1 MTGRTNSLMMNCENL
16 LEQQHTLQATV
27 EALKTTLAPFTEIE
41 GVAELLGIPFDPKGL
56 STNEGAS
63 RSVVASSFNVIDPRA
78 PEFKDVLMRL
88 AKALSFLRNRR
99 EFRDSERYTRWLEQL
114 QNRATSLVA
123 RAMRE
128 LLDSASK
135 SCQDITK
142 QHVLENKAVTAVK
155 GGGGG
160 NKMGS
165 AAGYGVSNSG
175 IDINAPLESAPL
187 YQKFRGL
194 GFRMRELSAL
204 LKGQHQPGTT
214 STGSNT
220 SVNSSTA
227 SILLRSDQDVIAEV
241 KQTYVLLRTE
251 LLLPFIKST
260 CTTALAMYGHT
271 TNNPM
276 SAGATAPTNG
286 DLGATPPSMTS
297 LCAGIR
303 HAYSTLLRITQL
315 EQHLFDSLFRQSS
328 PDDDPDNKGNEAS
341 VAAVASSAGSI
352 PKGSLSTAMQNP
364 EVQSIVES
372 ISNATG
378 DLLRPLVIRESDV
391 DELCRL
397 INTLAEDVRSQMLAL
412 QLPNPL
418 LKQLQRGL
426 ERTVSDA
433 QVRFFTLNQSSYMHL
448 YAYPPIYR
456 SIHLRSDWCTA
467 RRRNYVCR
475 WSSLSPC
482 PATSRIRTSW
492 RSTPRQPR
500 VTVPERQTRPRQR
513 ICVNKGLESLIRCTL
528 KRMNECL
535 E

>member
-1 MTGRTNSLMMNCENL
+1 MAELDNILHTLGEVASLYDDVTGRTNSLMMNCENL

-27 EALKTTLAPFTEIE
+27 EALKTTLAPFTDIE

-56 STNEGAS
+56 STNEGGAS
-63 RSVVASSFNVIDPRA
+63 RSTVATSFNVIDPRA
-78 PEFKDVLMRL
+78 PEFKDVLLRL

-142 QHVLENKAVTAVK
+142 QHVLENKAVTTVK

-160 NKMGS
+160 NKVAS

-204 LKGQHQPGTT
+204 LKGQHQSGTT
-214 STGSNT
+214 NNDSNT

-276 SAGATAPTNG
+276 ATGATAPTNV
-286 DLGATPPSMTS
+286 DVSGAIPPSSMTS

-328 PDDDPDNKGNEAS
+328 PEDDPDNKGNEIS
-341 VAAVASSAGSI
+341 AAAAASSTGNI
-352 PKGSLSTAMQNP
+352 PKGSLSTSSSTQNP
-364 EVQSIVES
+364 EVHSIVES

-433 QVRFFTLNQSSYMHL
+433 QVSDTILSS
-448 YAYPPIYR
+448 A
-456 SIHLRSDWCTA
+456 
-467 RRRNYVCR
+467 
-475 WSSLSPC
+475 
-482 PATSRIRTSW
+482 
-492 RSTPRQPR
+492 
-500 VTVPERQTRPRQR
+500 
-513 ICVNKGLESLIRCTL
+513 
-528 KRMNECL
+528 
-535 E
+535 

>member
-1 MTGRTNSLMMNCENL
+1 MMNCENL

-41 GVAELLGIPFDPKGL
+41 GVAELLGIPFDAKGL
-56 STNEGAS
+56 STNESAS
-63 RSVVASSFNVIDPRA
+63 KSPPMSSFNAIDPRA
-78 PEFKDVLMRL
+78 PEFKDVLSRL
-88 AKALSFLRNRR
+88 AKALTFLRNRR

-128 LLDSASK
+128 LLDSAAK
-135 SCQDITK
+135 SCQEITK
-142 QHVLENKAVTAVK
+142 QNVLDNKAVAVVK

-160 NKMGS
+160 NKLGS
-165 AAGYGVSNSG
+165 TAGYGVSSSG

-204 LKGQHQPGTT
+204 LKGQQQQQPQPGNT
-214 STGSNT
+214 STGSN
-220 SVNSSTA
+220 A
-227 SILLRSDQDVIAEV
+227 SASLLLRSDQDVIAEV

-251 LLLPFIKST
+251 LLLPFIKGT

-271 TNNPM
+271 ASHTTT
-276 SAGATAPTNG
+276 STNG
-286 DLGATPPSMTS
+286 ELDASPPSMTS

-303 HAYSTLLRITQL
+303 HAYSTLLRIAQL
-315 EQHLFDSLFRQSS
+315 EQHLFDSLFRQVSPEDDS
-328 PDDDPDNKGNEAS
+328 PDNNKDNKDNET
-341 VAAVASSAGSI
+341 AAGVTQKGPAPARGSS
-352 PKGSLSTAMQNP
+352 MQNP

-433 QVRFFTLNQSSYMHL
+433 QVPIPPTDFVNNCLFTHL
-448 YAYPPIYR
+448 
-456 SIHLRSDWCTA
+456 STHLLLTCLPT
-467 RRRNYVCR
+467 YV
-475 WSSLSPC
+475 S
-482 PATSRIRTSW
+482 
-492 RSTPRQPR
+492 
-500 VTVPERQTRPRQR
+500 
-513 ICVNKGLESLIRCTL
+513 
-528 KRMNECL
+528 
-535 E
+535 

>member
-1 MTGRTNSLMMNCENL
+1 MILLIFGSRTFLAELDNILHTLGEVATLYDDVTGRTNSLMMNCENL

-41 GVAELLGIPFDPKGL
+41 GVAELLGIPFDAKSL
-56 STNEGAS
+56 STNDGAHS
-63 RSVVASSFNVIDPRA
+63 KSSTSSSFNVIDPRA
-78 PEFKDVLMRL
+78 PEFKDVLLRL

-128 LLDSASK
+128 LLDGAAK
-135 SCQDITK
+135 SCQEITK
-142 QHVLENKAVTAVK
+142 QNVIDNKAVTVAK
-155 GGGGG
+155 SAGGG
-160 NKMGS
+160 NKVGS

-204 LKGQHQPGTT
+204 LKDQHQPG
-214 STGSNT
+214 NT
-220 SVNSSTA
+220 SAGGSGTVVNPSTA
-227 SILLRSDQDVIAEV
+227 PILLRSDQDVIAEV

-251 LLLPFIKST
+251 LLLPFIKGT

-271 TNNPM
+271 TSNNPM
-276 SAGATAPTNG
+276 AMKTSTSG
-286 DLGATPPSMTS
+286 DLDAAGNAPPSMTS

-315 EQHLFDSLFRQSS
+315 EQHLFDSLFRQTSAA
-328 PDDDPDNKGNEAS
+328 DDPDNKGNDAS
-341 VAAVASSAGSI
+341 SSSSSAVAAQLGGAGGGTAG
-352 PKGSLSTAMQNP
+352 KGQHSTMQNP

-378 DLLRPLVIRESDV
+378 DMLRPLVIRESDV

-433 QVRFFTLNQSSYMHL
+433 QVRVPHPINN
-448 YAYPPIYR
+448 YP
-456 SIHLRSDWCTA
+456 
-467 RRRNYVCR
+467 
-475 WSSLSPC
+475 WSNL
-482 PATSRIRTSW
+482 T
-492 RSTPRQPR
+492 
-500 VTVPERQTRPRQR
+500 
-513 ICVNKGLESLIRCTL
+513 
-528 KRMNECL
+528 
-535 E
+535 